1 MIDAEG
7 YRPNVCI
14 ILSGQ
19 AGQVLW
25 AKRIR
30 QDAWQFPQGG
40 INPGET
46 PEQALYRELFE
57 ELGLEPLH
65 VQVLGVTRDW
75 LRYRLPRRYVRRG
88 GNPVCIGQKQKWFSL
103 RLIADAAQVQL
114 DRSARP
120 EFDGWR
126 WVDYWQPI
134 QEVVPFK
141 REVYRRALDQL
152 ASTVAIEAHAA

>member
-1 MIDAEG
+1 
-7 YRPNVCI
+7 
-14 ILSGQ
+14 
-19 AGQVLW
+19 
-25 AKRIR
+25 
-30 QDAWQFPQGG
+30 
-40 INPGET
+40 
-46 PEQALYRELFE
+46 
-57 ELGLEPLH
+57 
-65 VQVLGVTRDW
+65 VLGVTRDW

-103 RLIADAAQVQL
+103 RLIADASQVRL

-141 REVYRRALDQL
+141 REVYRLALDQL
-152 ASTVAIEAHAA
+152 ASSSRSKPARRSVAFHTAFPSRDRSRV